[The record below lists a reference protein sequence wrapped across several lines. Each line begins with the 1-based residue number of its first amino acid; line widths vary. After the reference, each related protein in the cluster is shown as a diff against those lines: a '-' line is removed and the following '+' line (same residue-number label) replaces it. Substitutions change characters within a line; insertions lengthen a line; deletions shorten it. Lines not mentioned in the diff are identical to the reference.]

1 LEFKNLNRDKV
12 KWELKRLW
20 WDGGIF
26 NFRKVLS
33 RWKQLKEEELK
44 TTRRWGAYDRE
55 LPKEDFE
62 MELEKLLEGFDAGE
76 E

>member
-1 LEFKNLNRDKV
+1 MEFKNLQKDRV

-33 RWKQLKEEELK
+33 RWKQLKEEETTK
-44 TTRRWGAYDRE
+44 TRRWGAYDRE
-55 LPKEDFE
+55 TQKEDFE
-62 MELEKLLEGFDAGE
+62 AELEKLLEEFKDVG
-76 E
+76 